1 MKLRVFLALLCARA
15 ARFALR
21 LTHRG
26 GTALPGRVAM
36 RLCPDI
42 LRYLGRD
49 VKTVLVTGTNG
60 KTTSCQIVE
69 QLFAE
74 EGVSCFSNKG
84 GANLIQGIATAFA
97 LRASLTG
104 RIRESYAVMECD
116 EATMPEACR
125 QIQPVCILLTN
136 IFSDQLDRFGDVG
149 NTLSVIK
156 KGVRS
161 APNAAVCLNADCSLS
176 SSMAESLPNPVVFY
190 GVETELYRQRVR
202 EVSDAPRCLRCGAE
216 YSYTLRTYGHLGA
229 FRCPRCGYGRHEAQ
243 VAVTGLLRQDAE
255 GSRVLLRL
263 DGEEYEAEIAVPG
276 GYNVYNAAGAA
287 AVAMALGFRPE
298 SAVRAM
304 GNFRCG
310 FGRMEKMELG
320 SCSARMV
327 LVKNPAGC
335 NQALNFLA
343 NLEGEALFVIALN
356 DRAGDGTDISWIYD
370 ADFEALLRLG
380 ERLRGVFCAGDR
392 GADMAV
398 RLRYAR
404 FPMEKLR
411 VFTDYDALIDELSRQ
426 SAPVVIM
433 PTYSAM
439 MELRGKLAERY
450 GLREFWE

>member
-1 MKLRVFLALLCARA
+1 M
-15 ARFALR
+15 
-21 LTHRG
+21 
-26 GTALPGRVAM
+26 
-36 RLCPDI
+36 
-42 LRYLGRD
+42 
-49 VKTVLVTGTNG
+49 
-60 KTTSCQIVE
+60 
-69 QLFAE
+69 
-74 EGVSCFSNKG
+74 
-84 GANLIQGIATAFA
+84 
-97 LRASLTG
+97 
-104 RIRESYAVMECD
+104 
-116 EATMPEACR
+116 
-125 QIQPVCILLTN
+125 
-136 IFSDQLDRFGDVG
+136 
-149 NTLSVIK
+149 
-156 KGVRS
+156 
-161 APNAAVCLNADCSLS
+161 
-176 SSMAESLPNPVVFY
+176 FY

-310 FGRMEKMELG
+310 FGRMEKMELD

-380 ERLRGVFCAGDR
+380 KRLRGVFCAGDR